1 MSQLERD
8 VKKGIE
14 REDLPMSEL
23 RLGDMGHVNIS
34 AYKNLSVIYLLSVF
48 PHFIL
53 QCKCASILTS
63 AFVHLTVTVCV
74 FSYSNGENELCLCAS
89 MSVAVTQHTGSKV
102 FSCRSHRC
110 ACLSL

>member
-53 QCKCASILTS
+53 QCKCANADLNISICSLDCHS
-63 AFVHLTVTVCV
+63 VC
-74 FSYSNGENELCLCAS
+74 FFL
-89 MSVAVTQHTGSKV
+89 Q
-102 FSCRSHRC
+102 
-110 ACLSL
+110 